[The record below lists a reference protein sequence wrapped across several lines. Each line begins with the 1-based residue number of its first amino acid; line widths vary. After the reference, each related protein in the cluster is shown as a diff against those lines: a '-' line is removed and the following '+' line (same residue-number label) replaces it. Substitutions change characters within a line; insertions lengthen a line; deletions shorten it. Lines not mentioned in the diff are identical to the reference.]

1 MLSTVHVVFVIGC
14 ELHLNVG
21 VVIKAVDLNG
31 LHVSSHAIPQLVI
44 LRILQGLLQRCEP
57 LPARTDVDVVMVFP
71 SFLFYLFHGRSS
83 IGRQGFIMRLRL
95 YEPAHW

>member
-1 MLSTVHVVFVIGC
+1 MLSTVHVVFVIRC
-14 ELHLNVG
+14 ELHMNVG

-31 LHVSSHAIPQLVI
+31 LHVSSHAIPQLVV

-57 LPARTDVDVVMVFP
+57 LPARTDVDVGMVFP

-83 IGRQGFIMRLRL
+83 IGRQAFIMRLRL